1 MGVSS
6 ALRKLARF
14 LEACEADER
23 TVSDIEFEADPDS
36 ERSSRLTAAIE
47 LSLSTR
53 PSDRE
58 DEPLVL
64 DAAGVT
70 EDGTLRLAFESST
83 VVPAAAHDVAVDVT
97 NATVNADGRVAVTL
111 VASVRTDGQPETDA
125 IATDERVAETVDE
138 RTNGQRDS
146 ARGDGVRMQVA
157 GNGTRT
163 STDDGETAVD
173 GETNESAASPTG
185 RSSRRV
191 PPFRDPELLAEVY
204 ESCDTFAEM
213 TEALGMDVTAET
225 VRRYMIEH
233 GIHQPN
239 SYNTSGSTE
248 GEEAGSAGN
257 ERRGSGDGEQR
268 GSTDDEQAESTDDE
282 QAEST
287 DDEQAESTDDEQAE
301 STDDGKTRRTDGDR
315 APVVLADGI
324 GLPDDVTVDELIETV
339 KRSNTIYEVTRD
351 IGMDREEALTMLRE
365 LNLLDLVVGR
375 LAEAERDI
383 SRDDVIDRLRQVAAT
398 H

>member
-1 MGVSS
+1 MTSMGVSN

-23 TVSDIEFEADPDS
+23 TVSDIEFETDPDS

-257 ERRGSGDGEQR
+257 ERRGS
-268 GSTDDEQAESTDDE
+268 
-282 QAEST
+282 
-287 DDEQAESTDDEQAE
+287 TDDEQAE

>member
-287 DDEQAESTDDEQAE
+287 DD
-301 STDDGKTRRTDGDR
+301 GKTRRTDGDR

-375 LAEAERDI
+375 LTEAERDI